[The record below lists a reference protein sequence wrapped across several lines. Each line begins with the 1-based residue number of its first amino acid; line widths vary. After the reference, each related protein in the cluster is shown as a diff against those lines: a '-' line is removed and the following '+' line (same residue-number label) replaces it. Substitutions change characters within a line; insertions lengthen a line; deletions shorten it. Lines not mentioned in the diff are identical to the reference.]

1 MSNDFVAD
9 LEQELRG
16 LAEQLV
22 EPHPSECLL
31 CFMARVVDE
40 FGCDNTLR
48 WATRYRDLRAP
59 RAVAL
64 EKRLGQVGGFCDCE
78 VFMNGYQL
86 RGAHLVYDAETDEH
100 IPPAELPPC
109 RGVRRGS
116 TQGCELWERL
126 RRGWW

>member
-16 LAEQLV
+16 IAEQLV

-48 WATRYRDLRAP
+48 WAARFRDRRAP
-59 RAVAL
+59 RATAL
-64 EKRLGQVGGFCDCE
+64 EKRLGDVGGFCDC
-78 VFMNGYQL
+78 
-86 RGAHLVYDAETDEH
+86 
-100 IPPAELPPC
+100 
-109 RGVRRGS
+109 GS
-116 TQGCELWERL
+116 S
-126 RRGWW
+126 